1 MAKPAVD
8 VIDLGTI
15 AYTDA
20 LDYQRKRQRELLDG
34 TGTHCLITCEHPDVI
49 TRGRG
54 SKEGSLLAMA
64 AQLTADNI
72 EVFEVERGGDITFHG
87 KGQLVAYPILD
98 LFQFKTDVG
107 WYMRQL
113 EETIIRSLADFDV
126 SAGRIEGKTGVWVD
140 DQSKI
145 ASLGV
150 KISRWKT
157 LHGVAV
163 NVTKASEDGFKHIVP
178 CGLDGVRAISIESVT
193 GSAPSQEA
201 YREAF
206 IDHFADIF
214 SVLLRPT
221 TG

>member
-8 VIDLGTI
+8 VIDLGVI
-15 AYTDA
+15 PYVDA
-20 LDYQRKRQRELLDG
+20 LDYQRKIQRGLLDG
-34 TGTHCLITCEHPDVI
+34 SGRQCLITCEHPPVI

-54 SKEGSLLAMA
+54 AKESSLLATTE
-64 AQLTADNI
+64 QLTADSI

-87 KGQLVAYPILD
+87 SGQLVAYPILD
-98 LFQFKTDVG
+98 LTQFKTDVG

-113 EETIIRSLADFDV
+113 EEVIIRSLADSSV
-126 SAGRIEGKTGVWVD
+126 NALRIPGKTGVWVSD
-140 DQSKI
+140 ESKI

-163 NVTKASEDGFKHIVP
+163 NVAKGSEAGFRHIIP
-178 CGLDGVRAISIESVT
+178 CGLEGVRAISIESVT
-193 GSAPSQEA
+193 GKAPAMEA
-201 YREAF
+201 YRKAF
-206 IDHFADIF
+206 IEHFADIF